1 MPNIVKYSRRERPA
15 KLWILRLLDNIRSQM
30 TWLDL
35 LAGLSAAFVIALL
48 LVGFRYQTIPNVPIG
63 SIAARD
69 VRAMQNLT
77 YEDAE
82 ATAQRRAAARVGV
95 PAIYDLDTQLI
106 SAREAEIS
114 RALED
119 ARDLYL
125 RLEPESRGRPG
136 AERSSDL
143 ITELDAGLGGRLSRE
158 MLQMLVRRKF
168 NVPVEEQIIKDLS
181 RILRSGVV
189 RDSDWQKF
197 LRDQQAGIRVRDNST
212 QGGLLPAESL
222 VARSLT
228 SAKEIVPQYQLD
240 FASLPPTERL
250 VVLRYIEAS
259 LFPTLVYNEN
269 ETNARRDAAAAQ
281 VAPVEAHIKQGQ
293 TIVRSGEE
301 ITKNI
306 AAQLQAL
313 RNLQRPRSLAGQL
326 LGFFIFAVAFV
337 YALWRYF
344 VYYQERHRKIR
355 NHTLLILSVIAAVL
369 VIMRLITALAD
380 LLGER
385 LSIDVLG
392 NPFLLDYAIPF
403 AAGSILVTLL
413 VDTNLGILTSVIV
426 ATLVG
431 LFYGDVYLMAY
442 VFVASLA
449 GIFSVRQYKDRA
461 AIQKAGLT
469 IGCVNALVML
479 SLDFLRQVPVTYS
492 GLLSDIGFA
501 LVSGLLTA
509 AFASMLLPPLE
520 AIFKITT
527 DIRLLELSNLNAPV
541 LRRLSVEAPGTYHHS
556 LMVGTLSE
564 AAAEAVGANPLLVR
578 VASYYH
584 DLGKLVKPDYYV
596 ENQAFGS
603 NKHENL
609 SPSMSCL
616 ILTSHIRDGLEMAQ
630 EIGLAESI
638 RDMIP
643 QHHGTRV
650 MSYFYQKA
658 KGSLEGKNKDVAEV
672 NFRYPGPKPQSKE
685 AAIMMMADSVEA
697 ASRTLSNPTA
707 AQIQGMI
714 DRLVDSIVADN
725 QLDECDITMREIRLV
740 KESFLKILS
749 GLYHRRIDYPG
760 YDFHESDHET
770 ERSFVS
776 DPGAKSTKAV

>member
-1 MPNIVKYSRRERPA
+1 MPNSLKHGKRERPA
-15 KLWILRLLDNIRSQM
+15 KLWILKLLDNIRSQL

-35 LAGLSAAFVIALL
+35 FAGLSAAILIALL
-48 LVGFRYQTIPNVPIG
+48 LVGFRYQSIPEAPVG

-77 YEDAE
+77 YEDFE
-82 ATAQRRAAARVGV
+82 ATAQRRAAARTAV
-95 PAIYDLDTQLI
+95 PSIYILDTQLI
-106 SAREAEIS
+106 NAREAEIGK
-114 RALED
+114 AFVD
-119 ARDLYL
+119 ARNLYT
-125 RLEPESRGRPG
+125 RLEPSS
-136 AERSSDL
+136 RSSMSRQSRSDL
-143 ITELDAGLGGRLSRE
+143 LDELDAGLGGQLTRE
-158 MLQMLVRRKF
+158 MLSVLVRHRF
-168 NVPVEEQIIKDLS
+168 NEALEDQVLKDLNKM
-181 RILRSGVV
+181 LRSGIV

-197 LRDQQAGIRVRDNST
+197 LRDQQAGIRIRDNSA
-212 QGGLLPAESL
+212 QGGFLPAESL
-222 VARSLT
+222 VIRSLN

-240 FASLPPTERL
+240 FAMLPPAERL
-250 VVLRYIEAS
+250 MVLRYMES
-259 LFPTLVYNEN
+259 VLFPTLAYDAK
-269 ETNARRDAAAAQ
+269 ETDARRDAAAAQ

-301 ITKNI
+301 ISRNI

-313 RNLQRPRSLAGQL
+313 RNLQRPRSLAGQF
-326 LGFFIFAVAFV
+326 LGFFIFAAAFI
-337 YALWRYF
+337 YSLWRYF
-344 VYYQERHRKIR
+344 VYYQNRYRKIR
-355 NHTLLILSVIAAVL
+355 NHTLVTVTVIAAVL
-369 VIMRLITALAD
+369 IMMRLITALAD
-380 LLGER
+380 VLGDR

-403 AAGSILVTLL
+403 ATGGILVTLL
-413 VDTNLGILTSVIV
+413 MDVHLGILSSVIV

-431 LFYGDVYLMAY
+431 LFYGDIYLTAY
-442 VFVASLA
+442 VFIGSLA

-461 AIQKAGLT
+461 ALQKAGLT
-469 IGCVNALVML
+469 IGCVNALFMFA
-479 SLDFLRQVPVTYS
+479 LDFLRQIPITYAS
-492 GLLSDIGFA
+492 LLSDFGFA

-520 AIFKITT
+520 SAFKITT
-527 DIRLLELSNLNAPV
+527 DIRLLELSNLNAPI

-564 AAAEAVGANPLLVR
+564 AAAEAIGANPLLAR

-596 ENQAFGS
+596 ENQAYGS

-616 ILTSHIRDGLEMAQ
+616 ILTSHIRDGVDMAK
-630 EIGLAESI
+630 ELGLAESI

-658 KGSLEGKNKDVAEV
+658 KGSLEGKNQEVAEV

-714 DRLVDSIVADN
+714 DRLVETIVSDG

-740 KESFLKILS
+740 KESFLKTLS
-749 GLYHRRIDYPG
+749 GLFHRRIDYPG
-760 YDFHESDHET
+760 YDFHEGDRET
-770 ERSFVS
+770 DKNLVS
-776 DPGAKSTKAV
+776 GPGTKSTKAV

>member
-1 MPNIVKYSRRERPA
+1 MPNSIKHSRREHPA
-15 KLWILRLLDNIRSQM
+15 RVWILRLLDNIRSQL
-30 TWLDL
+30 TWSDL
-35 LAGLSAAFVIALL
+35 LVGASAAIALALL
-48 LVGFRYQTIPNVPIG
+48 LVGFRYQTIPEHPVG

-77 YEDAE
+77 FVDTE
-82 ATAQRRAAARVGV
+82 ATVQRRAAARAAV
-95 PAIYDLDTQLI
+95 PTIYVLDTQLI
-106 SAREAEIS
+106 NAREAEIS
-114 RALED
+114 GNFSEARSLFLQLE
-119 ARDLYL
+119 A
-125 RLEPESRGRPG
+125 SAKQANK
-136 AERSSDL
+136 AERGADL
-143 ITELDAGLGGRLSRE
+143 ITELEAGLGSLLSRE
-158 MLQMLVRRKF
+158 MLSVLVRRRF
-168 NVPVEEQIIKDLS
+168 NEALQDQILKDLS
-181 RILRSGVV
+181 KVLRSGVV
-189 RDSDWQKF
+189 RDADWQKY

-212 QGGLLPAESL
+212 QGGFLPAESL
-222 VARSLT
+222 MIRSLN
-228 SAKEIVPQYQLD
+228 SAKEILPQYQLD
-240 FASLPPTERL
+240 FASLPPSERL
-250 VVLRYIEAS
+250 VVLHFMETS
-259 LFPTLVYNEN
+259 LFPTLVYDEK
-269 ETNARRDAAAAQ
+269 ETDARREAAAAQ
-281 VAPVEAHIKQGQ
+281 VLPVEAHIKQGQ
-293 TIVRSGEE
+293 IIVRSGEE
-301 ITKNI
+301 ITKTI
-306 AAQLQAL
+306 ATQLQAL
-313 RNLQRPRSLAGQL
+313 RNLQRPRSLAGQF
-326 LGFFIFAVAFV
+326 LGFLVIAAALI

-344 VYYQERHRKIR
+344 VYYQSRHIKIR
-355 NHTLLILSVIAAVL
+355 NQTLLIVSVIAAVL
-369 VIMRLITALAD
+369 IIMRLVTSLAD
-380 LLGER
+380 LVGER

-413 VDTNLGILTSVIV
+413 VDTHFGILTSVIV

-431 LFYGDVYLMAY
+431 LFYGDIYLMAY
-442 VFVASLA
+442 VFIGSLA

-461 AIQKAGLT
+461 ALQKAGLT
-469 IGCVNALVML
+469 LGCVNALVMIA
-479 SLDFLRQVPVTYS
+479 LDLLRQIPFTTT
-492 GLLSDIGFA
+492 GLLSDVGFA

-520 AIFKITT
+520 AVFKITT
-527 DIRLLELSNLNAPV
+527 DIRLLELSNLNAPI

-564 AAAEAVGANPLLVR
+564 AAAEAIGANPLLTR

-616 ILTSHIRDGLEMAQ
+616 ILTSHIRDGIELAKEL
-630 EIGLAESI
+630 GLAESI

-658 KGSLEGKNKDVAEV
+658 KGSLEGKNQDIAEV

-714 DRLVDSIVADN
+714 DRLVDSIVEDN

-760 YDFHESDHET
+760 YDFHEGERET
-770 ERSFVS
+770 EKNFVS
-776 DPGAKSTKAV
+776 DPGSKSTKAV